1 MEKPLPVV
9 RRSLGRRLKKL
20 SPDFFDRV
28 KSGGLTCAELKV
40 KKCEVTPFSRF
51 ALHFRVESLK
61 KMLLCSC
68 NFRQL
73 AVSLATGGVILVA
86 QT

>member
-40 KKCEVTPFSRF
+40 KKCEVTPFSRLT
-51 ALHFRVESLK
+51 LHFRVES
-61 KMLLCSC
+61 
-68 NFRQL
+68 
-73 AVSLATGGVILVA
+73 
-86 QT
+86 